1 MKKFLQ
7 ILHSIRAS
15 KIKRLTD
22 REWNKKIAWANIR
35 SVLGASKPKINWMY
49 LLIKW
54 KQNANK
60 QKKLFVRQ
68 KSSIWIQAIFS
79 LDFPEPHLFYELRK
93 TNTLNGC
100 MNIKSWL
107 FFYAILPAKSSH
119 LLKTLALFSQSSHGL
134 LLCLRQ
140 NKEKILFFL
149 QRKKNSFKKEWK
161 EIFFHYLFFD
171 KENFMM
177 TWWPKS
183 LCERESIL
191 KCLRL
196 DTNLD
201 GEKKKIEEKVEW
213 SHNWD
218 GIFSPQ
224 RLRGKTPYF

>member
-1 MKKFLQ
+1 MEQ
-7 ILHSIRAS
+7 
-15 KIKRLTD
+15 
-22 REWNKKIAWANIR
+22 KIAWANIR

-140 NKEKILFFL
+140 NKEKILFSL
-149 QRKKNSFKKEWK
+149 QRKKKFLQKRMEERFFFIIYSSIKK
-161 EIFFHYLFFD
+161 
-171 KENFMM
+171 
-177 TWWPKS
+177 TSWWPDGQKA
-183 LCERESIL
+183 CVRESQ
-191 KCLRL
+191 
-196 DTNLD
+196 
-201 GEKKKIEEKVEW
+201 
-213 SHNWD
+213 
-218 GIFSPQ
+218 F
-224 RLRGKTPYF
+224 